1 MKVLGENFI
10 AKMMAWVMGREVW
23 TSGDGTGSLVIVG
36 RENDAS
42 GRYAYAEVY
51 QGIASGDYSHAEGE
65 RTNANGVASHAEGGV
80 TTASGDRSHAEG
92 GLTTADGVASHAEG
106 GNTTASGYY
115 SHAEG
120 YNTSASGYFSHAEG
134 AYNVVDPYAIHVV
147 GVGGNGTNM
156 NAETIYYNR
165 GNAKN
170 GYKYLMG
177 VGGYDGR
184 TAVDVTKHKSVQEVI
199 ADLTA
204 RVEKLEKG

>member
-10 AKMMAWVMGREVW
+10 AKMMEWVMGREVW
-23 TSGDGTGSLVIVG
+23 TSGDGTGSLVIAG
-36 RENDAS
+36 RESDAS
-42 GRYAYAEVY
+42 GTYAYAEVY

-65 RTNANGVASHAEGGV
+65 RTTANGVASHAEGGV

-92 GLTTADGVASHAEG
+92 GVTTASGDCSHAEG

-134 AYNVVDPYAIHVV
+134 AYNVEDPNAIHVV
-147 GVGGNGTNM
+147 GVGGDDTNM

-184 TAVDVTKHKSVQEVI
+184 TAVDVNKHKSVQEVI

>member
-10 AKMMAWVMGREVW
+10 AKIMEWVMGREVW

-42 GRYAYAEVY
+42 GTYANAEGY
-51 QGIASGDYSHAEGE
+51 QG
-65 RTNANGVASHAEGGV
+65 
-80 TTASGDRSHAEG
+80 TASG
-92 GLTTADGVASHAEG
+92 T
-106 GNTTASGYY
+106 Y

-120 YNTSASGYFSHAEG
+120 YSTSASGNFSHAEG
-134 AYNVVDPYAIHVV
+134 AYNVEDPNAIHVV

-156 NAETIYYNR
+156 SAEIIYYNP

-204 RVEKLEKG
+204 RVEKLEKGRVKSEE

>member
-36 RENDAS
+36 RESDAS
-42 GRYAYAEVY
+42 GTYAYAEVY
-51 QGIASGDYSHAEGE
+51 QGTASGAYSHAEGKETTASGIASHAEGGSTTASGSYSHAEGE
-65 RTNANGVASHAEGGV
+65 G
-80 TTASGDRSHAEG
+80 TTASSYY
-92 GLTTADGVASHAEG
+92 SHAEG
-106 GNTTASGYY
+106 GNTTARAPY

-147 GVGGNGTNM
+147 GVGGDDTNM

-184 TAVDVTKHKSVQEVI
+184 TAVDVNKHESVQEVI
-199 ADLTA
+199 ADVTA

>member
-23 TSGDGTGSLVIVG
+23 TSGDGTGSLVIAG

-42 GRYAYAEVY
+42 GTYAYAEVY
-51 QGIASGDYSHAEGE
+51 QGNASGDYSHAEGE
-65 RTNANGVASHAEGGV
+65 RTTANGVASHAEGGV
-80 TTASGDRSHAEG
+80 TTASGDR
-92 GLTTADGVASHAEG
+92 SHAEG

-120 YNTSASGYFSHAEG
+120 YNTSASGYYSHAEG
-134 AYNVVDPYAIHVV
+134 AYNVEDPNAIHVV

-156 NAETIYYNR
+156 NAETIYCNR

-184 TAVDVTKHKSVQEVI
+184 TAVDVNKHKSVQEVI

-204 RVEKLEKG
+204 RVEKLEKGRVKSEE

>member
-10 AKMMAWVMGREVW
+10 AKMKAWVMRREVW
-23 TSGDGTGSLVIVG
+23 TSGDGTGSVVIVG
-36 RENDAS
+36 RGNVAS
-42 GRYAYAEVY
+42 GYCSHAEGY
-51 QGIASGDYSHAEGE
+51 KTSASGNYSHAEG
-65 RTNANGVASHAEGGV
+65 
-80 TTASGDRSHAEG
+80 RS
-92 GLTTADGVASHAEG
+92 
-106 GNTTASGYY
+106 TTASGYY

-120 YNTSASGYFSHAEG
+120 VNTTANRFYSHAEG
-134 AYNVVDPYAIHVV
+134 YKTYANGQTSHAEGEGTTASGDCSHAEGSYNVVDPNAIHVV

-156 NAETIYYNR
+156 SAEIIYYNP

-184 TAVDVTKHKSVQEVI
+184 TAVDVNKHKSVQEVI

>member
-10 AKMMAWVMGREVW
+10 AKMKAWVMGREVW
-23 TSGDGTGSLVIVG
+23 TSGNGTGSVVIVG
-36 RENDAS
+36 GKNVAS
-42 GRYAYAEVY
+42 GMYAHAEGY
-51 QGIASGDYSHAEGE
+51 GGTARGYCSHSEGHSTTASNSYSHAEGE
-65 RTNANGVASHAEGGV
+65 Y
-80 TTASGDRSHAEG
+80 TTASGPI
-92 GLTTADGVASHAEG
+92 SHAEG
-106 GNTTASGYY
+106 GNTTASGNY

-120 YNTSASGYFSHAEG
+120 YNTSASGIASHAEGRGTAASGSASHAEG
-134 AYNVVDPYAIHVV
+134 AYNVVDPNAIHVV
-147 GVGGNGTNM
+147 GVGCYGTNM
-156 NAETIYYNR
+156 SAEIIYYNP

-184 TAVDVTKHKSVQEVI
+184 TAVDVNKHKSVQEVI

>member
-10 AKMMAWVMGREVW
+10 DKIKAWVMEREVW
-23 TSGDGTGSLVIVG
+23 TWGDGTGSVVIVG
-36 RENDAS
+36 RKNVAS
-42 GRYAYAEVY
+42 GKYAHAEGYAGTARGYCSHSE
-51 QGIASGDYSHAEGE
+51 GHSTTASNSYSHAEGE
-65 RTNANGVASHAEGGV
+65 Y
-80 TTASGDRSHAEG
+80 TTASGPI
-92 GLTTADGVASHAEG
+92 SHAEG
-106 GNTTASGYY
+106 GNTTASGTY

-120 YNTSASGYFSHAEG
+120 YSTSASGLASHAEG
-134 AYNVVDPYAIHVV
+134 VYNVVDPNAIHVV

-156 NAETIYYNR
+156 SAEIIYYNP

-184 TAVDVTKHKSVQEVI
+184 TAVDVNKHKSVQEVI